1 MAETQTLLKVTQEK
15 LPDSQLGL
23 EVEIPPELSQKIYDQ
38 VVNKFVRS
46 ADIPGFRKG
55 KVPRQV
61 VMQRL
66 GPVRIKSAAVE
77 ELVQSSLEKAIAQ
90 EQIDTLGNFQLRSD
104 FDQLVEQYQPGAAL
118 TFSASIDV
126 PPQAQLN
133 KYKGLTVKAKQVEF
147 DPQKVEDVLKEQQT
161 ERATLIPVEDR
172 PAQAGDVALVDF
184 SGRLLPAE
192 GADAAAEPEEIPGGQ
207 ATDFQIELTEGRFI
221 AGFVEG
227 VIGMN
232 IGETKEV
239 EVSFPA
245 DYMEEELSGR
255 PAVFT
260 ITLNEL
266 KEKELPVLDDEF
278 SQEIS
283 EFKTLAELREFLE
296 KRYRDE
302 ADQQTKA
309 HVEAALLDELI
320 KELQVDLPETMVRNE
335 VSFLLNQTVSRLQSQ
350 GLDVG
355 KVLNQELVSQMQ
367 ERLRPEATVRLKRT
381 LILAE
386 VAKQE
391 SLAVTTEAI
400 EERYAELLQQMDD
413 RKIDRNKLRQLVT
426 DDLLEEK
433 VVAWL
438 IEHSQLEYTSGEELE
453 VEVLESAPPEE
464 SAPVEA
470 PAEEKAA
477 KPKGSK
483 PKAAKPKGSEEITS
497 EEITSE
503 ELAPEDS
510 EPIIAEA
517 SAPAEESKK
526 TTAKRTRKPKEET
539 KEE

>member
-1 MAETQTLLKVTQEK
+1 LAETQTLLKVTQEN

-23 EVEIPPELSQKIYDQ
+23 EVEIPSELSQKIYDQ

-66 GPVRIKSAAVE
+66 GTVRIKSAAVE

-90 EQIDTLGNFQLRSD
+90 EKIAAIGNFQLRSD
-104 FDQLVEQYQPGAAL
+104 FDQLVEQYQPGASL

-126 PPQAQLN
+126 PPQAQLT
-133 KYKGLTVKAKQVEF
+133 KYQGLNVKAKQVEF
-147 DPQKVEDVLKEQQT
+147 DPSKVENILKEQQA

-172 PAQAGDVALVDF
+172 PAQPGDVALVDF
-184 SGRLLPAE
+184 AGRLLPLE
-192 GADAAAEPEEIPGGQ
+192 GADASAEPEEIPGGQ

-221 AGFVEG
+221 AGFIEG

-245 DYMEEELSGR
+245 DYMEENLSGR

-260 ITLNEL
+260 ITLNEI
-266 KEKELPVLDDEF
+266 KEKEPPVLDDDF
-278 SQEIS
+278 AAEIS
-283 EFKTLAELREFLE
+283 EFKTLAELQAFLE

-302 ADQQTKA
+302 AEQETKA
-309 HVEAALLDELI
+309 NTEAALLDELI
-320 KELQVDLPETMVRNE
+320 KELQVDLPETMIRNE
-335 VSFLLNQTVSRLQSQ
+335 VNFLLNQTVTRLQSQ

-355 KVLNQELVSQMQ
+355 KVLNQELVGQMQ

-391 SLAVTTEAI
+391 SLSVETAAI
-400 EERYAELLQQMDD
+400 EERYQEMLQQLSD
-413 RKIDRNKLRQLVT
+413 RKIDRDKLRQLVT

-433 VVAWL
+433 VVGWL
-438 IEHSQLEYTSGEELE
+438 IEHSQVEYTAGEE
-453 VEVLESAPPEE
+453 PEPV
-464 SAPVEA
+464 AVEA
-470 PAEEKAA
+470 EVVEEVDEKAAEENPAEAKVTKAKTPKKAAAEAAEEK
-477 KPKGSK
+477 P
-483 PKAAKPKGSEEITS
+483 
-497 EEITSE
+497 
-503 ELAPEDS
+503 
-510 EPIIAEA
+510 
-517 SAPAEESKK
+517 KK
-526 TTAKRTRKPKEET
+526 TTARKTKKPKEET
-539 KEE
+539 QEEPKEE

>member
-23 EVEIPPELSQKIYDQ
+23 EVEIPPELSQKVYDQ

-66 GPVRIKSAAVE
+66 GTVRIKSAAVE

-90 EQIDTLGNFQLRSD
+90 EKIDALGNFQLRSD
-104 FDQLVEQYQPGAAL
+104 FDQLVEQYQPGAGL

-126 PPQAQLN
+126 PPQAQLA
-133 KYKGLTVKAKQVEF
+133 KYKGLKVKAKQVEF
-147 DPQKVEDVLKEQQT
+147 DPSKVENILKEQQT

-172 PAQAGDVALVDF
+172 PAQSGDVALVDF
-184 SGRLLPAE
+184 TGRLLPAD
-192 GADAAAEPEEIPGGQ
+192 GADASTEPEEIPGGQ

-221 AGFVEG
+221 AGFAEG
-227 VIGMN
+227 IIGMK

-245 DYMEEELSGR
+245 DYMEETLSGR

-260 ITLNEL
+260 ITLNEI
-266 KEKELPVLDDEF
+266 KEKELPVLDDDF
-278 SQEIS
+278 AAEIS
-283 EFKTLAELREFLE
+283 EFKTLAELQAFLE

-302 ADQQTKA
+302 AEQETKTNT
-309 HVEAALLDELI
+309 EAALLDELI
-320 KELQVDLPETMVRNE
+320 KELQAELPETMVRNE
-335 VSFLLNQTVSRLQSQ
+335 VNFLLNQTVSRLQTQ

-367 ERLRPEATVRLKRT
+367 ERLRPEAMVRLKRT

-391 SLAVTTEAI
+391 SLSVETVTI
-400 EERYAELLQQMDD
+400 EERYQELLQQLSD
-413 RKIDRNKLRQLVT
+413 RKIDRDKLRQVVT
-426 DDLLEEK
+426 DELLEEK
-433 VVAWL
+433 VFDWL
-438 IEHSQLEYTSGEELE
+438 IKHSKIEYTSGEEAE
-453 VEVLESAPPEE
+453 PIPVAAEQVAEE
-464 SAPVEA
+464 KGSEEKVAEA
-470 PAEEKAA
+470 PAE
-477 KPKGSK
+477 KP
-483 PKAAKPKGSEEITS
+483 
-497 EEITSE
+497 
-503 ELAPEDS
+503 
-510 EPIIAEA
+510 
-517 SAPAEESKK
+517 KK
-526 TTAKRTRKPKEET
+526 TTARKTKKPKEEP